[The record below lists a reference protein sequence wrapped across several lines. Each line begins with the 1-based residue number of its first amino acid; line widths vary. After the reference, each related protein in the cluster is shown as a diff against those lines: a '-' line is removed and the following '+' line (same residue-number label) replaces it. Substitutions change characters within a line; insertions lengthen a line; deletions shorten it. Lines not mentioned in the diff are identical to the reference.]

1 MSPHPESESTTSRGL
16 RSPAKLSQRRYDLLL
31 IAVIAVAAGCG
42 SMDVDLQ
49 RDVANEARPLS
60 PAVEDDQAVRDLGEA
75 TALQGLP
82 EPEDFDIPDHATM
95 ETYVGIALDRNPGI
109 HRAIRRLQALGYR
122 VPQVTSLKDPIAH
135 LLPPTGDLTETAA
148 GMISGAVG
156 IAQTIPF
163 PGKLDTRGRVAEQEV
178 RMAFDELDEVRI
190 GTVVDVLQA
199 YDRYYLADVSI
210 QINRESEALLTRIRD
225 VAAARYRSGA
235 ATQQDVLRAEVEL
248 YGLTN
253 ELITLQQER
262 ASAAAQINSLM
273 NRRVDAPLPPPRAF
287 DLDEIG
293 WMLPQAMQSAVE
305 NNPRLARL
313 QEQIKRDLE
322 LIALADLDYYP
333 DLTVGFSYTFV
344 SGSGLS
350 PVANG
355 DDVVGFPFLFNLPIW
370 RKRLRAQVLER
381 NSQTLSS
388 VEAYEDL
395 RNRIF
400 FQLQDTLVKIDT
412 QYRQAVLLRDLIVPR
427 SWQAVDVSTAAYRS
441 GELEFTALIE
451 NWRQWLGH
459 SLGYHR
465 ALVGLELRFADL
477 QYLIGVRIPRSSPE
491 EPTP

>member
-1 MSPHPESESTTSRGL
+1 MTEHPEPGCEASGLSR
-16 RSPAKLSQRRYDLLL
+16 L
-31 IAVIAVAAGCG
+31 IATLMRRPVELLMTAAMFTSAGCG
-42 SMDVDLQ
+42 SIDVALQ
-49 RDVANEARPLS
+49 QDVANEARPLS
-60 PAVEDDQAVRDLGEA
+60 PAVEDDQAVRDLGETA
-75 TALQGLP
+75 ALQGLP
-82 EPEDFDIPDHATM
+82 EPQSFEVSDQATM
-95 ETYVGIALDRNPGI
+95 ETYIEMALDRNPGI
-109 HRAIRRLQALGYR
+109 HRAIRRLQTLGFR
-122 VPQVTSLKDPIAH
+122 VPQVTSLRDPIVR
-135 LLPPTGDLTETAA
+135 LLPPTGDMTETAA
-148 GMISGAVG
+148 GMIDGAVG

-163 PGKLDTRGRVAEQEV
+163 PGKLDTRGRIAEQEV

-190 GTVVDVLQA
+190 GTVVSVLQA

-210 QINRESEALLTRIRD
+210 QINRESESLLSRIRD

-262 ASAAAQINSLM
+262 ASAAARLNSLM
-273 NRRVDAPLPPPRAF
+273 NRSVDAPLPPPRPF
-287 DLDEIG
+287 ELDEVG
-293 WMLPQAMQSAVE
+293 WMLPQAMKSAVE

-344 SGSGLS
+344 SSSGLS

-355 DDVVGFPFLFNLPIW
+355 DDAVGFPFLFNLPIW

-388 VEAYEDL
+388 VDAYEDL
-395 RNRIF
+395 RNQIF

-427 SWQAVDVSTAAYRS
+427 SWQAVDISTAAYRS

-459 SLGYHR
+459 SLGYHS
-465 ALVGLELRFADL
+465 ALAGLELRFADL
-477 QYLIGVRIPRSSPE
+477 QYLVGVRIPRSSPE